1 MNIGLEQERE
11 IIERAVRVARD
22 TRLFEAEPG
31 IRHRAAGVFRS
42 LFAGQTAIV
51 IADGNTFPA
60 AGRDVQA
67 SLEREGLAGQAP
79 FVFGPH
85 VHADIECVEELENF
99 LRPLPSI
106 PIAVG
111 SGTLN
116 DLTKLASHRLNR
128 PYMVVGTAASM
139 DGYAAFGAS
148 ILKDG
153 SKETMEC
160 PGPRAILADLEVI
173 GRAPAGLNSY
183 GYGDLLAKIPAGADW
198 ILAEAAGAEAIVKPV
213 WDTVQAFLR
222 SWVGEPAAI
231 PAAEP
236 APLAHLLN
244 GLVMSG
250 LAMQEMLTSRPASGA
265 EHQFSHLWDMQNH
278 VYRGAAPSHGFK
290 VGIGTLASTAL
301 FEDLLARDI
310 GALDVDR
317 AVQAWP
323 SLEAHQA
330 RILELF
336 GPGGLARRA
345 NEEMRAK
352 YVSGDALRAQL
363 SRLRDGWGELSAR
376 LKTQLIPF
384 QEVRAM
390 LRKAGCPYDPAQIGI
405 SRERFR
411 LAHEQ
416 CCYLRRRY
424 TVLDALHH
432 MGLFQS
438 ALDNLFGPGG
448 VWSQAGETAR

>member
-1 MNIGLEQERE
+1 VTIGLEQERE
-11 IIERAVRVARD
+11 IIGRAVRVARD

-31 IRHRAAGVFRS
+31 IRHRAGSVFRA
-42 LFAGQTAIV
+42 LFGGQSAIV
-51 IADGNTFPA
+51 IADGNTFLA
-60 AGRDVQA
+60 AGRDVLA
-67 SLEREGLAGQAP
+67 SLERAGVACRS

-85 VHADIECVEELENF
+85 IHADIECVGELEGV
-99 LRPLPSI
+99 LRPVQSI

-116 DLTKLASHRLNR
+116 DLTKLASHRVGR

-173 GRAPAGLNSY
+173 GRAPEGLNAS

-213 WDTVQAFLR
+213 WDTVQALLR

-231 PAAEP
+231 PAREP
-236 APLAHLLN
+236 TALAHLLN

-265 EHQFSHLWDMQNH
+265 EHQFSHLWDMQGH
-278 VYRGAAPSHGFK
+278 TYKGEAPSHGFK
-290 VGIGTLASTAL
+290 VGIGTLASIAL
-301 FEDLLARDI
+301 FEDLVARDI
-310 GALDVDR
+310 ARLDVEA
-317 AVQAWP
+317 AVAAWP
-323 SLEAHQA
+323 SLEAHQK

-336 GPGGLARRA
+336 GPGGLERRA
-345 NEEMRAK
+345 NDETRAK

-363 SRLRDGWGELSAR
+363 TRLRDGWGELAPKLR
-376 LKTQLIPF
+376 AQLITL
-384 QEVRAM
+384 QEAREM
-390 LRKAGCPYDPAQIGI
+390 LRKAGCPFDPAQIGI
-405 SRERFR
+405 PRTR
-411 LAHEQ
+411 LRKAYRQ

-424 TVLDALHH
+424 TILDAVDR
-432 MGLFQS
+432 MGLLES
-438 ALDNLFGPGG
+438 ALDNLFGPSG
-448 VWSQAGETAR
+448 VWSQDGGTAE